1 MRSVLTC
8 LLLFVSCIA
17 WAQVAP
23 DPPAPPP
30 PNTTVPKGGC
40 ADCGVIRS
48 VKVVT
53 KKEPL
58 PPADQAKP
66 SGLVATVPLG
76 GGKVQVGSS
85 TKFGRDVEPTST
97 RYEVIVRYDD
107 GRYTMVMLDDPG
119 DWKEGDKVRVDKG
132 KLIAR

>member
-8 LLLFVSCIA
+8 LLLFAACGA
-17 WAQVAP
+17 WSQVAP

-40 ADCGVIRS
+40 ADCGVIRT
-48 VKVVT
+48 VRPIT
-53 KKEPL
+53 KKEL
-58 PPADQAKP
+58 PQPADQTKP

-85 TKFGRDVEPTST
+85 TKLGRDVEHSST
-97 RYEVIVRYDD
+97 VWEVIVRYDD
-107 GRYTMVMLDDPG
+107 GRYTRVVLDDPE

>member
-1 MRSVLTC
+1 MRSALTC
-8 LLLFVSCIA
+8 LLLTVLPAA
-17 WAQVAP
+17 WAQVSP
-23 DPPAPPP
+23 DPQAPPP

-40 ADCGVIRS
+40 ADCGVIRTITA
-48 VKVVT
+48 VT
-53 KKEPL
+53 KKEPV

-85 TKFGRDVEPTST
+85 TKLGRDVEPTST

-107 GRYTMVMLDDPG
+107 GRYTMVMLDDRG
-119 DWKEGDKVRVDKG
+119 EWAEGDKVRIDKG
-132 KLIAR
+132 KLLPR

>member
-1 MRSVLTC
+1 MRSVLMC
-8 LLLFVSCIA
+8 LFVTVLPTA

-30 PNTTVPKGGC
+30 PSTTVPKGGC

-48 VKVVT
+48 IRPIT
-53 KKEPL
+53 KKEPT
-58 PPADQAKP
+58 PPAEQAKP

-85 TKFGRDVEPTST
+85 TKLGRDVEHTST
-97 RYEVIVRYDD
+97 VYEVIVRYDD
-107 GRYTMVMLDDPG
+107 GRYTMVMLDEQG
-119 DWKEGDKVRVDKG
+119 DWKEGDKVRVEKG
-132 KLIAR
+132 KLIER